1 MDLRLMKII
10 SEFLSIPPLLLFWM
24 RALQRVLKMRV
35 RIASLKSLSNPMER
49 LVMISPPACNP
60 EKSA

>member
-1 MDLRLMKII
+1 MKII

-35 RIASLKSLSNPMER
+35 RIASLKSLSNPMAR
-49 LVMISPPACNP
+49 LVMIYPPACNP